1 MQFELLCLIEK
12 IVEQRYPMFLSTPIG
27 SGATVVTGTFE
38 GTAGTRAFAFDPAV
52 CLACFAC
59 RSCSGCRFWPPP

>member
-38 GTAGTRAFAFDPAV
+38 DNAGTKAFAFDPAV
-52 CLACFAC
+52 CLACAAC
-59 RSCSGCRFWPPP
+59 RSWPRP